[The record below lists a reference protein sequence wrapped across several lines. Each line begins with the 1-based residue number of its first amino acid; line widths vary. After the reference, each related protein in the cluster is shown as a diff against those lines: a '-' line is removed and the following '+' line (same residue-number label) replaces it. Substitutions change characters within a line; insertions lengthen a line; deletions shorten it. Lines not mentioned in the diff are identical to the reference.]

1 MVVRHVSI
9 RRAVT
14 SVALLV
20 LLAGCGDGGTT
31 GGTGG
36 NAVGS
41 PAVASTPTGSPS
53 PEPSDPAGCNGAA
66 PGGQLVK
73 FGPDGAANLV
83 GVVFGTGR
91 TGLVFAHQSR
101 ANRCQWAAYAI
112 ESAKA
117 GYRTMT
123 FDFPGSGE
131 SPAGVDNDAAV
142 IAAAA
147 YLRAQGVQT
156 VVLIGASM
164 GGNAVLAAAAR
175 IDPPVAGVISLSAPA
190 LFQGIDAVAAVHG
203 LAVPVL
209 YAACQNDPGYPED
222 ASKLYAATPGNHPRA
237 LLVVPG
243 CSSHG
248 VQLVDPTK
256 QPEATSVRSAVDDFL
271 AAHAP
276 V

>member
-1 MVVRHVSI
+1 MVVRHVSM
-9 RRAVT
+9 RGAVICA
-14 SVALLV
+14 ALLL

-36 NAVGS
+36 DAAAS
-41 PAVASTPTGSPS
+41 PTPAGTATVSPS
-53 PEPSDPAGCNGAA
+53 PEPSDPSGCHGGA
-66 PGGQLVK
+66 PGQPVK

-83 GVVFGTGR
+83 GVVYGTGS
-91 TGLVFAHQSR
+91 TGLVFAHQTR
-101 ANRCQWAAYAI
+101 ANRCQWAAYAV

-117 GYRTMT
+117 GYRAMT
-123 FDFPGSGE
+123 FDFPGSGD
-131 SPAGVDNDAAV
+131 SPAGMDSDAAV

-156 VVLIGASM
+156 VVLVGASM
-164 GGNAVLAAAAR
+164 GANAVLAAAPHIA
-175 IDPPVAGVISLSAPA
+175 PPVAGVISLSAPA
-190 LFQGIDAVAAVHG
+190 SFQGIDAVAAVRG

-222 ASKLYAATPGNHPRA
+222 ASALYAATPTSHPRT

-248 VQLVDPTK
+248 VQLVDPAN
-256 QPEATSVRSAVDDFL
+256 QPEAGSVRTAMHDFL

>member
-9 RRAVT
+9 RRAMT
-14 SVALLV
+14 CAALLL

-36 NAVGS
+36 NAAGS
-41 PAVASTPTGSPS
+41 PVAAGTSAGTPS
-53 PEPSDPAGCNGAA
+53 PEPSDPAGCHGGV
-66 PGGQLVK
+66 PGQLVR

-83 GVVFGTGR
+83 GAVYGTGR
-91 TGLVFAHQSR
+91 TGLVFAHQSGG
-101 ANRCQWAAYAI
+101 NRCQWAAYAV

-117 GYRTMT
+117 GYRALS
-123 FDFPGSGE
+123 FDFAGSGD
-131 SPAGVDNDAAV
+131 SPAGVANDAAV

-156 VVLIGASM
+156 VVLVGASM
-164 GGNAVLAAAAR
+164 GGTAVLAAAPH
-175 IDPPVAGVISLSAPA
+175 ITPPVAGVISLSAPA
-190 LFQGIDAVAAVHG
+190 VFQGVDAGAAVRG

-209 YAACQNDPGYPED
+209 YAACQNDTGFAED
-222 ASKLYAATPGNHPRA
+222 AGALYAATPASHPRT

-248 VQLVDPTK
+248 VQLVDPAR
-256 QPEATSVRSAVDDFL
+256 QPEAASVRTAVHDFL

-276 V
+276 A